1 MNENEQVVADE
12 NVDIGCTRAKINDPY
27 IDVDMVFEEENNEE
41 ESIEIYVGKEFK
53 SPEEAYNFYNLFAL
67 IRGFSIRKNHKG
79 SSRKG
84 VSGAQFVCSK
94 HGLSDR
100 QKNEGKPVG
109 SSSKPKTPEKKRS
122 FTRTNCKA
130 YMRVKLVDGGIWRV
144 SRFNDEH
151 NHLMLSDSPSKK
163 RCLRSQR
170 CLTMEDRQTI
180 RDLNDQNVGPSKIAQ
195 YLSILKGGRQNVLF
209 RNKDVSNVIGA
220 ENKKYLGV
228 DIDSTLLHF
237 QRKKE
242 VDSEFFYAVDADED
256 GFLKHI
262 FWADGRS
269 RRAYLEFGD
278 VVTFDTTYNTNKYSM
293 PLAPFIG
300 VNHNRQSIFFG
311 MALLRSENANNLV
324 WLFETWL
331 KAMYGKHPKVIITD
345 QDPAMRNAIEI
356 VFPDAVHRCCQWH
369 VMRKVREKLGSLYGK
384 MPTFAGELGSVINC
398 SLTVSEFEDAWAAM
412 LDKYELEDNRHLK
425 NMFAKREEWAPAYFR
440 NEDMRTMNEEPQ
452 LESKF
457 PLELDARR
465 VYTRKVFSVFK
476 ELIKDSSLGVP
487 KEIERDTLYEVT
499 IKSNPYFKHWRPVTY
514 LVKVDKEAGL
524 FSCNCKGFEF
534 DGLLCSHALIVMW
547 MNGVEHIPAHY
558 ILKRWCKNANAGVKR
573 PINERSK
580 DAGNSLALQMFRAT
594 TLKTQFSF
602 LVDLAS
608 KDVQSFNKVEANL
621 RELVVEVQPVCDTI
635 AMSQKPV
642 CDDAIAM
649 SPDDEVIKLATKK
662 KEDEGKGKKNDYGD
676 DSSESYGEDFSGEE
690 ADSGADLSGEETAR
704 VNTISAHGGI
714 GYVSAPSQT
723 TTLFLHTSAAQSG
736 VGLVAHSICF
746 NLLGFLT
753 EARAAL
759 LGERRTEA
767 RLACFNT
774 SDGDESREAQFDSD
788 DGSRVSQFFR
798 LAGLFSSN
806 GGGVGVG
813 VEKERDD
820 RFRFSRETRD
830 LGVQG
835 RGRFSR

>member
-1 MNENEQVVADE
+1 MNEEQVPPDE
-12 NVDIGCTRAKINDPY
+12 NDDIGCTRAKINDPY
-27 IDVDMVFEEENNEE
+27 IDVDMVFEEENNEG

-94 HGLSDR
+94 QGLSDR
-100 QKNEGKPVG
+100 QKSEGKPVG

-151 NHLMLSDSPSKK
+151 NHLMVLDSPSKK
-163 RCLRSQR
+163 RGLRSQR
-170 CLTMEDRQTI
+170 CLTMEDKQTI

-209 RNKDVSNVIGA
+209 RTKDVSNVIGA

-237 QRKKE
+237 QKKKE

-256 GFLKHI
+256 GFVRHI
-262 FWADGRS
+262 FWAEGRS

-300 VNHNRQSIFFG
+300 VNHHRQSIFFG
-311 MALLRSENANNLV
+311 MALLRSENTNNFV

-331 KAMYGKHPKVIITD
+331 KAMYGKHPRVIITD
-345 QDPAMRNAIEI
+345 QDPAMKNAIEI

-369 VMRKVREKLGSLYGK
+369 VMRKAREKLGSLYGK
-384 MPTFAGELGSVINC
+384 LPTLAGELGSVINC
-398 SLTVSEFEDAWAAM
+398 SLTVSEFEDAWTTM
-412 LDKYELEDNRHLK
+412 LDKYELHDNRHLK

-440 NEDMRTMNEEPQ
+440 GFFFAEMTTTQRSESMNALFKMWVTSRTSIYKFVCKIDNIIENIWQTEGDEDMRTMNEEPQ

-487 KEIERDTLYEVT
+487 KEIDRDTLYEVT

-514 LVKVDKEAGL
+514 LVNVDKEAGL

-558 ILKRWCKNANAGVKR
+558 ILNRWCRNANAGVKR
-573 PINERSK
+573 PMNERSR
-580 DAGNSLALQMFRAT
+580 DAGNTLALQMFRAT
-594 TLKTQFSF
+594 TLKNQFNV

-608 KDVQSFNKVEANL
+608 KDVQSFNKVEAKL
-621 RELVVEVQPVCDTI
+621 RELVAEVQVVHNESL
-635 AMSQKPV
+635 SQKPV
-642 CDDAIAM
+642 CEATTMTI
-649 SPDDEVIKLATKK
+649 DDEVMKQATKVLHDPPISKCKGRKKRPERWKIAAEKAPIKGRMCRYCKKVAKHNIRTCPKK
-662 KEDEGKGKKNDYGD
+662 KEDEGKGKKNGHGD
-676 DSSESYGEDFSGEE
+676 GSSESYGEEDSGEDFSGEE
-690 ADSGADLSGEETAR
+690 DSGEEDD
-704 VNTISAHGGI
+704 SM
-714 GYVSAPSQT
+714 
-723 TTLFLHTSAAQSG
+723 
-736 VGLVAHSICF
+736 
-746 NLLGFLT
+746 NL
-753 EARAAL
+753 
-759 LGERRTEA
+759 
-767 RLACFNT
+767 
-774 SDGDESREAQFDSD
+774 SD
-788 DGSRVSQFFR
+788 
-798 LAGLFSSN
+798 
-806 GGGVGVG
+806 
-813 VEKERDD
+813 
-820 RFRFSRETRD
+820 
-830 LGVQG
+830 
-835 RGRFSR
+835 